1 MKKLLIVLICNLL
14 TLSGFCQSL
23 DSIKHI
29 EIVSEIRDS
38 MALINKDDIDVINR
52 TFYELEISD
61 SLNQI
66 NDSIINQLV
75 IQNHKLDSIMQ
86 SQQVI
91 ILNDQIIQ
99 SKLTL
104 DHKNEIDRYKKELKR
119 TNNKKIA
126 WQSTTGLS
134 LLAIIL
140 IILL

>member
-1 MKKLLIVLICNLL
+1 MCNLL

-38 MALINKDDIDVINR
+38 MALINKDDIDAINR

-86 SQQVI
+86 SQQVV

>member
-38 MALINKDDIDVINR
+38 MALINKDDIDAINR

-86 SQQVI
+86 SQQVV

>member
-29 EIVSEIRDS
+29 EIVSEICDS
-38 MALINKDDIDVINR
+38 MALINKDDIDIINR

-75 IQNHKLDSIMQ
+75 IQNRKLDSIMQ
-86 SQQVI
+86 SQQVV

-99 SKLTL
+99 SKLTQ

>member
-14 TLSGFCQSL
+14 TFSGFCQSL

-86 SQQVI
+86 SQQVV

>member
-29 EIVSEIRDS
+29 EIISEIRDS
-38 MALINKDDIDVINR
+38 MALINKDDIDAINR

-86 SQQVI
+86 SQQVV

>member
-1 MKKLLIVLICNLL
+1 MKKLLIVLLCNLL

-38 MALINKDDIDVINR
+38 MALINKDDIDAINR

-86 SQQVI
+86 SQQVV

>member
-29 EIVSEIRDS
+29 EIVSEIHDS

>member
-1 MKKLLIVLICNLL
+1 MKKILIVLICNLL

-38 MALINKDDIDVINR
+38 MALINKDDIDAINR

-86 SQQVI
+86 SQQVV

>member
-38 MALINKDDIDVINR
+38 MALINKDDIDAINR

-86 SQQVI
+86 SQQVV

-99 SKLTL
+99 NKLTL
-104 DHKNEIDRYKKELKR
+104 DHKNEIDRYKKELRR